1 MSDAAAKLEAMMR
14 RVVREELPPI
24 LERLADEEQERRARR
39 LALRL
44 EGEPAK
50 LTDDE
55 AGRLRAWLAENR
67 ASCPAGDRTP
77 ERWLNGK
84 TRNPRRASV
93 ARWWTAKL
101 GRPEPELVAVLE
113 GDDGEGGVS
122 GPPERE
128 GAAA

>member
-1 MSDAAAKLEAMMR
+1 VSDVAAKLEAMIR
-14 RVVREELPPI
+14 RVIREEVPPL
-24 LERLADEEQERRARR
+24 LERLADEDQERRARR

-44 EGEPAK
+44 EGDPAK

-55 AGRLRAWLAENR
+55 AARLRAWLAANR

-84 TRNPRRASV
+84 TARPRRATV

-101 GRPEPELVAVLE
+101 GRPEPELIALLE
-113 GDDGEGGVS
+113 DDGDEAAAS

-128 GAAA
+128 GAAV